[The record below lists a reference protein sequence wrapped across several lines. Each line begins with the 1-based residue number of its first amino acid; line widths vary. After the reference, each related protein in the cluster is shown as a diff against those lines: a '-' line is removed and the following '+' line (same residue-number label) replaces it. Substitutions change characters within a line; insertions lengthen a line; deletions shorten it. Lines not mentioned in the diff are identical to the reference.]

1 MSKNFKGG
9 ISMKHYKELFFSL
22 ALSVSMIAGT
32 IPVKAY
38 DLDTKT
44 ITRLGG
50 NDRFETAISISKEYC
65 KDSKTPVDTVLLGR
79 CDDFADTLSIAPFSV
94 YKNAPLLLTEKDSL
108 NKKTEA
114 RLKEMKIKNVYIIGG
129 TGVVGSNV
137 ESKLKSLGY
146 TVSRIGGKDRIE
158 TNRLLMKQIPVSIYG
173 PNPKI
178 INGYDW
184 IQGMSVCRNTIEYDS
199 KDRTTRYINPVFV
212 VNADA
217 KDYDD
222 IAKILEPVQKK
233 FNTEYPVKKNYTSK
247 YQVWADDYT
256 LSNIRK
262 TIDYNLICKYFGVSN
277 MNGLSTSNWIKG
289 STLANIQITY
299 DMYQSSDRGFKADT
313 TNHENAVLLARS
325 DNFIDSLASCP
336 LSAEIG
342 APIVMSTYSVVKAMG
357 YDAKEDR
364 ELFFSN
370 LSVRNEIY
378 YLGGEAAVP
387 NGTEKF
393 LKGGVF

>member
-1 MSKNFKGG
+1 
-9 ISMKHYKELFFSL
+9 MKHYKKLFFSL
-22 ALSVSMIAGT
+22 VLSVSMIAGT
-32 IPVKAY
+32 IPAKAY

-94 YKNAPLLLTEKDSL
+94 YKNAPLLLTECNSL
-108 NKKTEA
+108 NKKTEV

-129 TGVVGSNV
+129 TGVVSGNV
-137 ESKLKSLGY
+137 ESRLKGLGY
-146 TVSRIGGKDRIE
+146 NVTRIGGKDRIE
-158 TNRLLMKQIPVSIYG
+158 TNRLLMKQIPVEMYG

-178 INGYDW
+178 INGSDW
-184 IQGMSVCRNTIEYDS
+184 IQGMSICRNTIEYDMND
-199 KDRTTRYINPVFV
+199 KTTRYINPVFV
-212 VNADA
+212 VSCNANSE

-222 IAKILEPVQKK
+222 IAKILEPVRKK
-233 FNTEYPVKKNYTSK
+233 FNTEYPVKMNYESK
-247 YQVWADDYT
+247 YQVWLDDNISKNSGYAFDDFEKVLGDNLKLLT
-256 LSNIRK
+256 SSNQ
-262 TIDYNLICKYFGVSN
+262 
-277 MNGLSTSNWIKG
+277 IKG
-289 STLANIQITY
+289 STYANINITY
-299 DMYQSSDRGFKADT
+299 DMTINSARGCKADT
-313 TNHENAVLLARS
+313 TYCRHAVLLARS
-325 DNFIDSLASCP
+325 DNFIDSLASCT

-364 ELFFSN
+364 ELFFSD
-370 LSVRNEIY
+370 LSARNEIY
-378 YLGGEAAVP
+378 YLGGKAAVP
-387 NGTEKF
+387 DGSENF

>member
-9 ISMKHYKELFFSL
+9 ISMKHYKKLFFSL
-22 ALSVSMIAGT
+22 ILSVSMIAGT

-65 KDSKTPVDTVLLGR
+65 KDSKTAVDTVLLGR

-114 RLKEMKIKNVYIIGG
+114 RLKEMKIKNIYIIGG
-129 TGVVGSNV
+129 TGVVSENV
-137 ESKLKSLGY
+137 ESRLKSLGY
-146 TVSRIGGKDRIE
+146 NVTRIGGKDRIE

-184 IQGMSVCRNTIEYDS
+184 IQGMSVCRNTIEYDM
-199 KDRTTRYINPVFV
+199 KDKTTHWINPIFV

-217 KDYDD
+217 KNYDD
-222 IAKILEPVQKK
+222 IANILAPVQKK
-233 FNTEYPVKKNYTSK
+233 FTVLKHNE
-247 YQVWADDYT
+247 YQVWVDDYT

-262 TIDYNLICKYFGVSN
+262 TIDYNNICKSFGISDMDGLTSSN
-277 MNGLSTSNWIKG
+277 QIKG
-289 STLANIQITY
+289 STYANIKITY
-299 DMYQSSDRGFKADT
+299 DMYQSSGRGFKSDT
-313 TNHENAVLLARS
+313 TNHENAVLLSRS
-325 DNFIDSLASCP
+325 DNFIDSLAASP
-336 LSAEIG
+336 FSAEIG

-370 LSVRNEIY
+370 LAVRNEIY
-378 YLGGEAAVP
+378 YLGGKSAVP
-387 NGTEKF
+387 DGTESF

>member
-1 MSKNFKGG
+1 
-9 ISMKHYKELFFSL
+9 MKHYKKLFFSL
-22 ALSVSMIAGT
+22 VLSVSMIAGT
-32 IPVKAY
+32 IPAKAY

-94 YKNAPLLLTEKDSL
+94 YKNAPLLLTECNSL

-114 RLKEMKIKNVYIIGG
+114 RLKEMKVKNVYIIGG
-129 TGVVGSNV
+129 TGVVGSDV
-137 ESKLKSLGY
+137 ESELKSLGY
-146 TVSRIGGKDRIE
+146 NVTRIGGKDRIE

-184 IQGMSVCRNTIEYDS
+184 IQGMSICRNTIEYDS
-199 KDRTTRYINPVFV
+199 KDKTTRYINPVFV
-212 VNADA
+212 VSCNANSE

-222 IAKILEPVQKK
+222 IAKILESVRKK
-233 FNTEYPVKKNYTSK
+233 FNTEYPVKKNYESK
-247 YQVWADDYT
+247 YQVWLDDNISKNSGYAFDDFEKALGNNLGELT
-256 LSNIRK
+256 SSNQ
-262 TIDYNLICKYFGVSN
+262 
-277 MNGLSTSNWIKG
+277 IKG
-289 STLANIQITY
+289 STLSNIKITY
-299 DMYQSSDRGFKADT
+299 DMYENHCRGFKADT
-313 TNHENAVLLARS
+313 TNHENAVLLSRS

-336 LSAEIG
+336 LSAQIG
-342 APIVMSTYSVVKAMG
+342 APIVMATYSVSKAMG
-357 YDAKEDR
+357 YEASKETL
-364 ELFFSN
+364 EMFFGN
-370 LSVRNEIY
+370 LNTRNEIY
-378 YLGGEAAVP
+378 YLGGKAAVP
-387 NGTEKF
+387 DGTESF

>member
-1 MSKNFKGG
+1 MKKSIGKL
-9 ISMKHYKELFFSL
+9 ISILT
-22 ALSVSMIAGT
+22 LSVMTLAPIQA
-32 IPVKAY
+32 KA
-38 DLDTKT
+38 DDKT

-65 KDSKTPVDTVLLGR
+65 KNSKAAVDTVLLGR

-114 RLKEMKIKNVYIIGG
+114 RLKEMGAKNVYIIGG
-129 TGVVGSNV
+129 TGVVSGNV
-137 ESKLKSLGY
+137 ESRLKSLGY
-146 TVSRIGGKDRIE
+146 NVSRIGGKDRIE
-158 TNRLLMKQIPVSIYG
+158 TNRLLMKQIPVEMYG

-184 IQGMSVCRNTIEYDS
+184 IQGMSICRNTIEYDS

-212 VNADA
+212 VSASANSE

-222 IAKILEPVQKK
+222 IVKILEPVQKK
-233 FNTEYPVKKNYTSK
+233 FNTEYQVKKNYVSK
-247 YQVWADDYT
+247 YQVWADNYT
-256 LSNIRK
+256 EDNIEK
-262 TIDYNLICKYFGVSN
+262 NASYDNTCKSFGVN
-277 MNGLSTSNWIKG
+277 DMNGLYSNYGYSNTK
-289 STLANIQITY
+289 ANIHITY
-299 DMYQSSDRGFKADT
+299 DMYQSSNRGYKADT

-325 DNFIDSLASCP
+325 DNFIDSLASCT

-342 APIVMSTYSVVKAMG
+342 APIIMSTYSIVKAMG
-357 YDAKEDR
+357 YEASKETL
-364 ELFFSN
+364 ELFFGN
-370 LSVRNEIY
+370 LNTRNEIY
-378 YLGGEAAVP
+378 YLGGKAAVP
-387 NGTEKF
+387 DGTENF

>member
-178 INGYDW
+178 INGSDW
-184 IQGMSVCRNTIEYDS
+184 IQGMSICRNTIEYDMND
-199 KDRTTRYINPVFV
+199 KTTHWINPVFV
-212 VNADA
+212 VSCNANSK

-233 FNTEYPVKKNYTSK
+233 FVALKHNE
-247 YQVWADDYT
+247 YQVWADNYT
-256 LSNIRK
+256 EDNIEK
-262 TIDYNLICKYFGVSN
+262 NASYDNTCKSFGVSD
-277 MNGLSTSNWIKG
+277 MNGLTSTNQIKG
-289 STLANIQITY
+289 STLANIHITY
-299 DMYQSSDRGFKADT
+299 DMTINSARGCKADT
-313 TNHENAVLLARS
+313 TYCRHAVLLARS
-325 DNFIDSLASCP
+325 DNFIDSLASCT

-364 ELFFSN
+364 ELFFSD
-370 LSVRNEIY
+370 LSARSEIY
-378 YLGGEAAVP
+378 YLGGKAAVP
-387 NGTEKF
+387 DGTENF

>member
-1 MSKNFKGG
+1 
-9 ISMKHYKELFFSL
+9 MKHYKKLFFSL
-22 ALSVSMIAGT
+22 VLSVSMIAGT

-94 YKNAPLLLTEKDSL
+94 YKNAPLLLTECNSL

-146 TVSRIGGKDRIE
+146 TVSRIGGNDRVE
-158 TNRLLMKQIPVSIYG
+158 TNRLLMKQIPVEMYG

-184 IQGMSVCRNTIEYDS
+184 IQGMSICRNTIEYDS

-212 VNADA
+212 VNTDA

-222 IAKILEPVQKK
+222 IAKIIEPVQKK
-233 FNTEYPVKKNYTSK
+233 FNTEYPVKKNYVSK

-262 TIDYNLICKYFGVSN
+262 TIDYNFICKSFGISN

-299 DMYQSSDRGFKADT
+299 DMYENHCRGFKSDT
-313 TNHENAVLLARS
+313 TNHENAVLLSRS

-364 ELFFSN
+364 ELFFGN
-370 LSVRNEIY
+370 LNTRNEIY
-378 YLGGEAAVP
+378 YLGGKSAVP
-387 NGTEKF
+387 DGTESF